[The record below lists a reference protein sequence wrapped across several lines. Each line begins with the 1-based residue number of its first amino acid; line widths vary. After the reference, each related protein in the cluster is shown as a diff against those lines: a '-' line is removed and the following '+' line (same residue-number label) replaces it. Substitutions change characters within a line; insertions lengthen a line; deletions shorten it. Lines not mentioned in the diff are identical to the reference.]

1 MLANSTCMAG
11 KFSQEIEVK
20 GHLVDSLILS
30 KIFNIVIDVG
40 GEFEVLE
47 MDIGKKKHD
56 ESYARLQVLGK
67 NKAQLDKILELTYR
81 EGATSKH
88 QTSVKLKPAPSNMV
102 MPKGFYSTT
111 NNYTKIYLKKKWIK
125 VQNTMMDKC
134 IVVKKSTATCV
145 AIRDVQH
152 GDLVVV
158 GEDGNKRSVTSKT
171 SHRRRQHI

>member
-88 QTSVKLKPAPSNMV
+88 QTSVKLKPAILHSFHHVSFSQYP
-102 MPKGFYSTT
+102 F
-111 NNYTKIYLKKKWIK
+111 LKL
-125 VQNTMMDKC
+125 QTLP
-134 IVVKKSTATCV
+134 
-145 AIRDVQH
+145 QH
-152 GDLVVV
+152 L
-158 GEDGNKRSVTSKT
+158 
-171 SHRRRQHI
+171 